1 MRRIANVE
9 RPEPACAD
17 ERRAAGDD
25 VHSSAM
31 SPDPPGDAASTL
43 TLPHGDPVA
52 VELTRAIHGGDL
64 DALRRL
70 VVERPELAT
79 AHMIGRKGLEGGW
92 RTPLHAATDWPA
104 YFPAAP
110 AAVELLL
117 EAGADP
123 NDDTGGGCP
132 ETPLHWA
139 ASSDDVDVAVVLID
153 GGADVE
159 TPGGSIG
166 TPLDNAIGYGCWHVA
181 RLLVE
186 RGAPVDALW
195 HAAAL
200 GMLGRLEEL
209 LAAAPSPTEDAV
221 NNAFWQACHGGQ
233 LRAAERLLA
242 AGADIN
248 ASPAYAN
255 NQTAL
260 DQAVSPDTRRGQLA
274 TWLREHGATSADE
287 D

>member
-1 MRRIANVE
+1 M
-9 RPEPACAD
+9 PAA
-17 ERRAAGDD
+17 
-25 VHSSAM
+25 
-31 SPDPPGDAASTL
+31 TL

-52 VELTRAIHGGDL
+52 VELTAVIHGGDL

-70 VVERPELAT
+70 LAERPELAT
-79 AHMIGRKGLEGGW
+79 ARMIGRKGLEGGW
-92 RTPLHAATDWPA
+92 RTPLHAATDWPG

-110 AAVELLL
+110 AAVALLL
-117 EAGADP
+117 DVGADP
-123 NDDTGGGCP
+123 NDTTGGDCP

-139 ASSDDVDVAVVLID
+139 ASTDDVDVALVLID
-153 GGADVE
+153 GGAALD

-166 TPLDNAIGYGCWHVA
+166 TPLDNAVGYGCWHVA
-181 RLLVE
+181 RLLVA
-186 RGAPVDALW
+186 RGTPVDVLW

-200 GMLGRLEEL
+200 GMLDRLEEL
-209 LAAAPSPTEDAV
+209 LAATPTPTQEEL

-233 LRAAERLLA
+233 RRAAERLLA

-248 ASPAYAN
+248 ASPDYAN

-260 DQAVSPDTRRGQLA
+260 DQAMHPDTRRELLA
-274 TWLREHGATSADE
+274 AWLRERD